1 VHRNI
6 IRSSSAMMSS
16 DGGTVMPSIRAVLR
30 LMRKSNFVKVASLF
44 DLAQEKLPLDQQ
56 TREALGALQ

>member
-6 IRSSSAMMSS
+6 IRSSSAMTNS

-30 LMRKSNFVKVASLF
+30 LMKKSNFVEVASLF
-44 DLAQEKLPLDQQ
+44 DLAQERFPLDQQ
-56 TREALGALQ
+56 TRSRGALL